1 MVIKMERQLIE
12 IICPNC
18 HKKQKNLFL
27 GEGSYIQ
34 VKCPKCIKTYFLKT
48 DKKGKIK
55 TGTLN

>member
-1 MVIKMERQLIE
+1 MERQLIE